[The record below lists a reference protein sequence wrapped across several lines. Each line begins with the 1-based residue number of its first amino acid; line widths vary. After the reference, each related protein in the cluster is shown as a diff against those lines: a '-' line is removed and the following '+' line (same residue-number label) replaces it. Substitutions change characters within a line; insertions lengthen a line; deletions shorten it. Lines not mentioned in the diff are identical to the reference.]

1 MELTGGRVQATLV
14 AGKIL
19 GTDEASAML
28 SGGLTTIGHGYQIE
42 KAISETAKTD
52 TEITKDFF
60 RLHVACRTVFD
71 VLGADLSGSGQIEA
85 MLADPWRGSQV
96 PRLFDELRSLSP
108 RIEIAL
114 AMAAQDGAKKAPAK
128 STILVVSGGARSF
141 QRDDWKSSLESPG
154 ACIGSP
160 KLRGADRPGHHRPQR
175 RELVSKRLTAA
186 PARRTGKINVFPRAV
201 FRENEPPNNTCSSVR
216 SIARSPSRCRWI
228 SA

>member
-1 MELTGGRVQATLV
+1 MELTGGRLQATLV

-28 SGGLTTIGHGYQIE
+28 SGGLTPIGHGDQIE

-96 PRLFDELRSLSP
+96 PRLVDELRSLSP

-114 AMAAQDGAKKAPAK
+114 AMAAQDGAKKSASKIQKPGCFWWR
-128 STILVVSGGARSF
+128 TIWNRRALASVHQSCAALIDPGIIVPKGENSF
-141 QRDDWKSSLESPG
+141 QN
-154 ACIGSP
+154 
-160 KLRGADRPGHHRPQR
+160 
-175 RELVSKRLTAA
+175 RLTAA
-186 PARRTGKINVFPRAV
+186 LARRINVFPRAV
-201 FRENEPPNNTCSSVR
+201 FPGE
-216 SIARSPSRCRWI
+216 
-228 SA
+228 